1 MLLQD
6 IRYAVRTLLKN
17 KGFTLI
23 AVACLSLGI
32 GANAAIFSVVDGII
46 LQPYPYPDPDRIV
59 VLRGVNHRL
68 HVTRGGVS
76 FPDFK
81 DLRDTSSRFES
92 LAAFTVRSLTI
103 ADGAGDPERYAGG
116 VISSNLFDLLGMP
129 AALGR
134 NFTADDDRPG
144 AEPVVLLS
152 DHVWR
157 RRYNADPQIVGRGIS
172 INGRATTIIGVMPPR
187 FEFPER
193 QRLWVPLSMYSG
205 AMTREQHGLQVFARM
220 KPGVTREQAQS
231 EMTAMTARLAAAYP
245 KENEDWT
252 ASVRPLQEWMLPD
265 QVKLMLFT
273 MMGAV
278 TLVLLIACSNVANLL
293 LARASVRHREIS
305 IRSALGAGRW
315 RIVRQLLT
323 EAIAIG
329 LLSAPLGILLAWIG
343 IRLLDSAMPPDGVPY
358 FIHWSLDARSLTY
371 TIGISLLTGVV
382 FGLAPAIQSARAN
395 LQDSL
400 KEGGRGSAGGNR
412 ARLRNALVVV
422 EVALSLVL
430 LAGASMFMR
439 SFLNLQGAPL
449 GYDTAPLMTMRFAL
463 PGTKYEPP
471 EAKAQ
476 RVEDIVRRVEALPGV
491 QAASAS
497 NFIALGGGGGG
508 GSVIVEGKPVEKG
521 KEPAINLMATTPHLR
536 RAMNIA
542 LIAGRDITD
551 SEEVLRTP
559 VALVNQ
565 TMAKRLWEDADPIG
579 RRFRLT
585 GERFDWFTVVG
596 VISDFRPFGPSQEE
610 MDPLAFVPYTF
621 EPTLNTGLTIRVA
634 GDPAQI
640 TSSVREAIRASDPG
654 LPVFDV
660 KTMNEL
666 RRLSYWE
673 QRLFG
678 LMFSTFGV
686 IALVLASIGV
696 YGMLSYSVSQRRQ
709 EIGVRMALGAA
720 RRDVMRL
727 IVGHGLKLAAIGVV
741 LGVAGAIPAAMQIRT
756 VLYNVKPTD
765 PISLIG
771 VGLFLGVTAFF
782 ASYFPARR
790 AMAVDPLIALRAE

>member
-17 KGFTLI
+17 KGFTLV

-32 GANAAIFSVVDGII
+32 GANATIFSVVDGII
-46 LQPYPYPDPDRIV
+46 LQPYPYPNADRIT
-59 VLRGVNHRL
+59 VLRSVNHRL
-68 HVTRGGVS
+68 HVSRGAVS
-76 FPDFK
+76 FLDFR
-81 DLRDTSSRFES
+81 DLRDAATRFDAM
-92 LAAFTVRSLTI
+92 AAFTVRSLTI
-103 ADGAGDPERYAGG
+103 ADGAGDPERFTGG
-116 VISSNLFDLLGMP
+116 VVSSTLFDILGEP
-129 AALGR
+129 PVLGR

-152 DHVWR
+152 DELWR
-157 RRYNADPQIVGRGIS
+157 RRYAADPQVVGRAIS
-172 INGRATTIIGVMPPR
+172 VNGRATTIIGVMRPR
-187 FEFPER
+187 FAFPENE
-193 QRLWVPLSMYSG
+193 RLWVPLSMYSG
-205 AMTREQHGLQVFARM
+205 AMAREQRGLQVFVRM
-220 KPGVTREQAQS
+220 KPGVTMDQAQS
-231 EMTAMTARLAAAYP
+231 EVTAILGRLAAAYP

-252 ASVRPLQEWMLPD
+252 ASVRPLREWMLPQ
-265 QVKLMLFT
+265 QVELMLFT

-305 IRSALGAGRW
+305 IRAALGAGRW

-343 IRLLDSAMPPDGVPY
+343 IRLLDSAMPVDAVPY
-358 FIHWSLDARSLTY
+358 FIHWSLDARSLAY

-382 FGLAPAIQSARAN
+382 FGLAPAIQAARAN

-400 KEGGRGSAGGNR
+400 KEGGRGAAGGSR
-412 ARLRNALVVV
+412 ARLRNSLVVL

-439 SFLNLQGAPL
+439 SFVNLQTASL
-449 GYDTAPLMTMRFAL
+449 GYDTAPLMTMRFAM

-476 RVEDIVRRVEALPGV
+476 RAEDIVRRVEGLPGV

-497 NFIALGGGGGG
+497 NFVPLGGGGGG
-508 GSVIVEGKPVEKG
+508 GSVIVEGKSFEKG
-521 KEPAINLMATTPHLR
+521 KEPEINRIASTPHLR
-536 RAMNIA
+536 RALQIA
-542 LIAGRDITD
+542 LVAGRDITD

-565 TMAKRLWEDADPIG
+565 TLAKRLWDDADPIG
-579 RRFRLT
+579 RRFRFANDRA
-585 GERFDWFTVVG
+585 EWFSVIG
-596 VISDFRPFGPSQEE
+596 VIADFKPYGPAGEQAV
-610 MDPLAFVPYTF
+610 PLAVVPYTF

-640 TSSVREAIRASDPG
+640 TSAVREAIRASDPG
-654 LPVFDV
+654 LPVFEV

-666 RRLSYWE
+666 RRLSYW
-673 QRLFG
+673 QDRLFG
-678 LMFSTFGV
+678 MMFSVFGA
-686 IALVLASIGV
+686 IALVLAAIGV
-696 YGMLSYSVSQRRQ
+696 YGMLSYSVSQRTQ

-720 RRDVMRL
+720 RGDVMRL
-727 IVGHGLKLAAIGVV
+727 IVGHGLKLAGIGVV
-741 LGVAGAIPAAMQIRT
+741 LGIGGAIPAAMQIRT
-756 VLYNVKPTD
+756 ILYNVKPTD

-771 VGLFLGVTAFF
+771 VAVFLSVTAFF

-790 AMAVDPLIALRAE
+790 AMAVDPLIALRNE